1 MKINFSIKDLVVIF
15 KRKTYLFFWVA
26 LGIIILMDL
35 FVLQKSLNI
44 VIQVRNSQTPDAF
57 GQFVRVNFSA
67 FTNVLKQMEENDNFT
82 PDDINDTGAF
92 GLAPQKK

>member
-1 MKINFSIKDLVVIF
+1 MKLNFSIKDIILIF
-15 KRKTYLFFWVA
+15 KNKTYLFFWVA

-44 VIQVRNSQTPDAF
+44 ALQVRNSQTPDNF

-67 FTNVLKQMEENDNFT
+67 FTNVLKQMEDNDNFT
-82 PDDINDTGAF
+82 PDNIDDVGAF

>member
-1 MKINFSIKDLVVIF
+1 MKLNFSIKDIILIF
-15 KRKTYLFFWVA
+15 KNKTYLFFWIA
-26 LGIIILMDL
+26 LGIVILMDL

-44 VIQVRNSQTPDAF
+44 ALQVRSSQTPDAF

-67 FTNVLKQMEENDNFT
+67 FTNVLKQMEDNGNFT
-82 PDDINDTGAF
+82 PDDISDSGAF